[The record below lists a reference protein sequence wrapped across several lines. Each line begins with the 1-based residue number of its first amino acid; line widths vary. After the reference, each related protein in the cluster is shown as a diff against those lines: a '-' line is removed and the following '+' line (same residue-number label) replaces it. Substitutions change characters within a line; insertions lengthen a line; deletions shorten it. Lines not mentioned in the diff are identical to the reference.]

1 MLRKDILVG
10 TLVAVVTFGANA
22 AQISSQGQLASIL
35 GGNLIFEDFEG
46 NGLLGAGQIYDNTGT
61 LSSTTTFGGY
71 GPGLVQAGAVY
82 SASELWWN
90 DNGYFGLNTRTL
102 ADSSAWRG
110 DAITISYTAPTTAM
124 GFELQAYAGYGQTG
138 TVSVFDTSNS
148 LLASIGVT
156 AGQFFGWESSA
167 GIGYVTIAADDY
179 LMIDNHGYGS
189 TAPIPEPETY
199 AMMLAGLGLLG
210 VMARRRK
217 QKLNA

>member
-1 MLRKDILVG
+1 
-10 TLVAVVTFGANA
+10 
-22 AQISSQGQLASIL
+22 
-35 GGNLIFEDFEG
+35 
-46 NGLLGAGQIYDNTGT
+46 
-61 LSSTTTFGGY
+61 
-71 GPGLVQAGAVY
+71 LVQAGAVY